1 MVDMFPFPKI
11 TGNTPEEKI
20 SSIVEYLVQFKEDL
34 EFTLGNISVDN
45 LSAELVTKLNDLG
58 INIKKNREETEDG
71 IAQVSVNTL
80 TISDVVNSK
89 QFKDEI
95 SKNMTG
101 VFNINYDTGYLEY
114 TLPNEE
120 VG

>member
-1 MVDMFPFPKI
+1 MVDMFPFPRI

-20 SSIVEYLVQFKEDL
+20 SSIVDYLVQFKEDL
-34 EFTLGNISVDN
+34 EFAFGNISADN
-45 LSAELVTKLNDLG
+45 LSAELVAKLNDLG
-58 INIKKNREETEDG
+58 MNIEKNKEETEES

-101 VFNINYDTGYLEY
+101 VFNINYETGYLEY
-114 TLPNEE
+114 ALPNEE
-120 VG
+120 VE

>member
-1 MVDMFPFPKI
+1 MFPFPRI

-20 SSIVEYLVQFKEDL
+20 SSLVDYIVQFKEDL
-34 EFTLGNISVDN
+34 EFALGNISADN
-45 LSAELVTKLNDLG
+45 LSAELVAKLNDLG
-58 INIKKNREETEDG
+58 MDIEKNKEETEES

-80 TISDVVNSK
+80 TLSDVVNST

-101 VFNINYDTGYLEY
+101 VFNINYETGYLEY

-120 VG
+120 VE